1 MSTMFGGGGQKATRP
16 TSAQNAAA
24 LGLRVNTSVYGLV
37 IPLVYGRTRI
47 SPNLIWYGDFK
58 AIAHTTTTS
67 SGGGGGG
74 GGKGGGSGG
83 SSSSTSTSYTYRCAV
98 VFGLCA
104 GVAQAVGRVWRAKA
118 ATTLAEQGLTLFA
131 GAIPQTPWGYLET
144 NHPGEALGYP
154 NIAYVAAS
162 AFDLGDSDSLPNMAF
177 EITGR
182 KSGNVPGQV
191 DCDPADVIR
200 DLLEDP
206 FSGAGFPAAR
216 IGDLDVY
223 SGYCRAAGL
232 LVSPAFTTQSEAREI
247 LAGILGF
254 TNSEPVWSEGKLKV
268 VPRGDEAISGNGGA
282 YTPPAQ
288 PAYDLTDDAFL
299 CEDGEDPVVLVRKRP
314 ADANNLV
321 RLEYLDRDANY
332 DPAVAEAKDSAA
344 IERYGERCDSTR
356 EAHLFADGDAAQA
369 SADLLLKK
377 GGILNAYRFRLGME
391 YSRLEPMDI
400 VTLTDAAMGLDRQ
413 WVRIVEIEEDEEGA
427 LAITAEE
434 YLAGSGAAARYTRQ
448 ATSGYVPDYRVDP
461 GDVARL
467 ALFEPPLELAGGYE
481 LWAAAVGASGVWGGC
496 EYWVSSDGDTYRRVG
511 SQAGPARAGYVLE
524 DGGAYL
530 DVDISG
536 YPGALLSGSAADAA
550 NLATLCHVGGEYL
563 AYQDAELIGAGQY
576 RLTGLVRGAYDSVQA
591 THAAGEMF
599 VRLDS
604 AVFRYPLDAA
614 YVGKPLY
621 IKACSFNIYRAATQS
636 IADVAPRIYYPTG
649 RPLLEPPADVENFRI
664 AINGAMATLTWDPV
678 PGRGRTLH
686 YEIRFTPATENGAWG
701 SAAGL
706 ADNVATCSAQ
716 VPAMNGTFLIKAV
729 IAAGVESESA
739 ASIVVTSV
747 TVLNMNVV
755 AAMDEAG
762 AGFPGDR
769 DGAVVVNGALRLAS
783 QDTLSDWPSLAAV
796 SSLAWGR
803 NGVVS
808 EGTYG
813 FAQTLDL
820 GGAFVC
826 RVAMGLDASALAMG
840 NTLSAWPSLSA
851 VRWLS
856 GADPGKWRAVV
867 QVRTT
872 SDDPGAS
879 PQWSSWADL
888 VVGDY
893 TARAFQFRVVLSTGD
908 ASVTPAVGSLAVSV
922 DMPDRVDGAS
932 DVTVPAAG
940 LAVTF
945 SPAFRATPAI
955 GYGAQDLQTGDVVLV
970 SGQTPAGFFIQVK
983 NAGGSGV
990 QRTLDWIARG
1000 YGYAQ

>member
-1 MSTMFGGGGQKATRP
+1 MFGGGGQKATRP
-16 TSAQNAAA
+16 TAAQNAAY
-24 LGLRVNTSVYGLV
+24 LGLRVNTSVYGLA

-74 GGKGGGSGG
+74 GGKGGGGSGG
-83 SSSSTSTSYTYRCAV
+83 SSSSTSTSYTYSAAIV
-98 VFGLCA
+98 WGLCA

-131 GAIPQTPWGYLET
+131 GATPQTPWGYLET
-144 NHPGEALGYP
+144 NHPAEALGYP
-154 NIAYVAAS
+154 NIAHVAAS

-182 KSGNVPGQV
+182 KSGLVSGVP

-206 FSGAGFPAAR
+206 FAGVGFPAAR
-216 IGDLDVY
+216 IGDLDAY

-232 LVSPAFTTQSEAREI
+232 LISPAYTTQSEAREI
-247 LAGILGF
+247 LAGILKL
-254 TNSEPVWSEGKLKV
+254 TNSEPVWSEGRLKI
-268 VPRGDEAISGNGGA
+268 VPRGDEAISGNGGS

-288 PAYDLTDDAFL
+288 PAYDLTDDDFL
-299 CEDGEDPVVLVRKRP
+299 CEEGEDPVVLVRRRP

-344 IERYGERCDSTR
+344 IERYGVRDDSTQ
-356 EAHLFADGDAAQA
+356 EAHQFADGDAAQI
-369 SADLLLKK
+369 SADLLLKRE
-377 GGILNAYRFRLGME
+377 GILNAYRFRLGME

-400 VTLTDAAMGLDRQ
+400 VTLTDQAMGLDKQ
-413 WVRIVEIEEDEEGA
+413 WVRIAGIEEDEEGA

-434 YLAGSGAAARYTRQ
+434 CLAGAGAAARYTRQ
-448 ATSGYVPDYRVDP
+448 ATSGYVPDYRADP

-467 ALFEPPLELAGGYE
+467 ALFEPPLDLAGGYE
-481 LWAAAVGASGVWGGC
+481 LWAAACGQSGVWGGC
-496 EYWVSSDGDTYRRVG
+496 EYWVSSDGGTYRRVG
-511 SQAGPARAGYVLE
+511 SQAGPARVGFVLA
-524 DGGAYL
+524 DGGTHL

-576 RLTGLVRGAYDSVQA
+576 RLAGLVRGAYDSAQA
-591 THAAGEMF
+591 THAAGETF
-599 VRLDS
+599 ARLDA
-604 AVFRYPLDAA
+604 AVFRYSLDAA

-636 IADVAPRIYYPTG
+636 IADVAPRVYYPTG
-649 RPLLEPPADVENFRI
+649 RPLLEPPADVGNFRI
-664 AINGAMATLTWDPV
+664 AVNGAMATLTWDPV
-678 PGRGRTLH
+678 AGRGRTVH
-686 YEIRFTPATENGAWG
+686 YRLRYASATSGAGWA
-701 SAAGL
+701 SAVDL

-716 VPAMNGTFLIKAV
+716 VPAMNGTYLVKAV

-739 ASIVVTSV
+739 TSIAVTSV

-755 AAMDEAG
+755 AAMDEAA
-762 AGFPGDR
+762 AGFPGNR
-769 DGAVVVNGALRLAS
+769 DGVVVVNGALRLAS
-783 QDTLSDWPSLAAV
+783 RDTLSDWPSLAAV

-803 NGVVS
+803 NGVAP

-826 RVAMGLDASALAMG
+826 RVAMSLGASALTRG
-840 NTLSAWPSLSA
+840 NVLASWPRLSA

-867 QVRTT
+867 QARTT
-872 SDDPGAS
+872 RDDPAGS
-879 PQWSSWADL
+879 PQWSAWADL

-893 TARAFQFRVVLSTGD
+893 TARAFQFRAMLSTGD
-908 ASVTPAVGSLAVSV
+908 PSVTPAVGSLAVSV
-922 DMPDRVDGAS
+922 DMPDRVDGDD

-940 LAVTF
+940 LAVAF

-955 GYGAQDLQTGDVVLV
+955 GYGAQNLQTGDVVLV
-970 SGQTPAGFFIQVK
+970 SGQSPAGFFIQVK
-983 NAGGSGV
+983 NAGGAGV